1 MLRSRAKV
9 LCGILNGVD
18 VNVWNPATDPRITSR
33 YDCSSLVARR
43 PNKQALAHRFGLQE
57 EPDRLLVA
65 FIGRFTWQ
73 KGIDLL
79 AGAAPTLR
87 EIGAQIALLGTR
99 EREYEQRMVS
109 LADAHRGAIG
119 CVIGYDEDLAHVI
132 QAGTDGLLV
141 PSRFEPCGLTQLCA
155 LRYGAVPIVAKV
167 GGLADT
173 VIDLDER
180 ERGAAN
186 GINFNPV
193 TQEALNAG
201 LRRASLLWRDR
212 PQWARVQANGMASD
226 VSWSASARRYASLY
240 AELLARKD

>member
-1 MLRSRAKV
+1 MS
-9 LCGILNGVD
+9 ILDLSKLYQVD
-18 VNVWNPATDPRITSR
+18 D
-33 YDCSSLVARR
+33 
-43 PNKQALAHRFGLQE
+43 
-57 EPDRLLVA
+57 
-65 FIGRFTWQ
+65 
-73 KGIDLL
+73 
-79 AGAAPTLR
+79 
-87 EIGAQIALLGTR
+87 
-99 EREYEQRMVS
+99 
-109 LADAHRGAIG
+109 
-119 CVIGYDEDLAHVI
+119 
-132 QAGTDGLLV
+132 DGLLFISPV
-141 PSRFEPCGLTQLCA
+141 IKEWSILEAHG
-155 LRYGAVPIVAKV
+155 I
-167 GGLADT
+167 DT